1 MSKDVAVTDAVA
13 NNESR
18 VTAHALKV
26 LSAGAVKRGVAQIA
40 DDYQRQCGRPVT
52 VQFDTAPNLARRLAD
67 GEAAD
72 VLVLPPHYI
81 DELIA
86 SGGVASRPRGM
97 IGRSRIGLIVRQ
109 GIAPPHIATV
119 DAFAG
124 VVGAADAIVYNS
136 ASSGLYVEQLL
147 ARLGLAAALRER
159 GRKVNSGA
167 AVMEKVAGH
176 PGNAVGFGQLSEIR
190 VQMDKGVAV
199 QLAGPL
205 PDAIQNATSYEA
217 VVATS
222 SRDAQL
228 AAGLVA
234 ALSSQDARARFA
246 LTGID

>member
-1 MSKDVAVTDAVA
+1 MTDAVA
-13 NNESR
+13 NHESG

-40 DDYQRQCGRPVT
+40 ENYQRQCGRPVT
-52 VQFDTAPNLARRLAD
+52 VVFDTAPNLARRLAD

-72 VLVLPPHYI
+72 VVVLPPRYV
-81 DELIA
+81 DQLIA
-86 SGGVASRPRGM
+86 RGVTASAPRGM
-97 IGRSRIGLIVRQ
+97 IGRSRIGLIVRH
-109 GIAPPHIATV
+109 GVALPDIAAV
-119 DAFAG
+119 DGLARI
-124 VVGAADAIVYNS
+124 VSVADAIVYNS
-136 ASSGLYVEQLL
+136 ASSGLYVEELL

-167 AVMEKVAGH
+167 AVMEAVAAH
-176 PGNAVGFGQLSEIR
+176 SGNAIGFGQLSEIR
-190 VQMDKGVAV
+190 VQIDKGVAV

-205 PDAIQNATSYEA
+205 PDAIQNATPYEA

>member
-1 MSKDVAVTDAVA
+1 MEDVSVHRSPFTV
-13 NNESR
+13 
-18 VTAHALKV
+18 HGLKV
-26 LSAGAVKRGVAQIA
+26 LSAGAVKLGVAQIA
-40 DDYQRQCGRPVT
+40 DDYQRQWGIPVT
-52 VQFDTAPNLARRLAD
+52 VAFDTAPNLARRLAD

-86 SGGVASRPRGM
+86 RGGVASRPRGL
-97 IGRSRIGLIVRQ
+97 IGRSRIGLIVRH
-109 GIAPPHIATV
+109 GVAVPDIASV
-119 DAFAG
+119 EAFAR

-167 AVMEKVAGH
+167 AVMETVAAH
-176 PGNAVGFGQLSEIR
+176 PGTAAGFGQLSEIR

-205 PDAIQNATSYEA
+205 PDAIQNATPYEA

-234 ALSSQDARARFA
+234 TLTSTAARARFA
-246 LTGID
+246 QTGID